1 MTMNC
6 YVYLFIS
13 GNMLK
18 QVLLSTICTDIDWHI
33 IVPGFLHG
41 LNGTALAKN
50 DGPISVLRGFKSGEL
65 TGLLAK
71 ANIRN
76 YSIQKEWAFR
86 FLIVGKTETHEAIA
100 Q

>member
-1 MTMNC
+1 
-6 YVYLFIS
+6 
-13 GNMLK
+13 
-18 QVLLSTICTDIDWHI
+18 
-33 IVPGFLHG
+33 
-41 LNGTALAKN
+41 LNGTTLAKN

-86 FLIVGKTETHEAIA
+86 FLIVGKTETHEAIG